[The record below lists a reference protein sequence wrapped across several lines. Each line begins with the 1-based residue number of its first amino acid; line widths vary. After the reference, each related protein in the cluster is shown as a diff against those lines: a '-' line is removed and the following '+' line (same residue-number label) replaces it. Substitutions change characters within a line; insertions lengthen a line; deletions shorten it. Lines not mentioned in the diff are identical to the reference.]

1 MHSNPF
7 TKKEEKYHLFAFIIH
22 PPLFTQLYDYT
33 MSMLNVTLCTKEKS
47 LRLCYQSRISKLV
60 QLTPEL
66 ESHIF
71 VWFGGIGKYDILK
84 GYTNELRFMCNILIE
99 ISPKKIDDFWIIQC
113 SFNIGRLRWRYL
125 LLYPIMIHLFEYN
138 G

>member
-1 MHSNPF
+1 MSKEKNRNNIERCIQIPLP
-7 TKKEEKYHLFAFIIH
+7 KKEKYHLFAFIIP

-71 VWFGGIGKYDILK
+71 VCFGEIGKYDILK
-84 GYTNELRFMCNILIE
+84 GYNNELRFMCIILIE
-99 ISPKKIDDFWIIQC
+99 ISPKN
-113 SFNIGRLRWRYL
+113 S
-125 LLYPIMIHLFEYN
+125 
-138 G
+138 